1 MCESVATS
9 VLSLDH
15 AALWVMLPERLIVL
29 QKVNNSRAETPL
41 TAAGGMR
48 YAQAL
53 GNRTTLPTSVTV
65 FYLSICNYGSHQYL
79 QIAMLLSKQ
88 LTQAVIYSLPYYW
101 DDEGQSEKTR
111 SSR

>member
-1 MCESVATS
+1 M
-9 VLSLDH
+9 LSLDH
-15 AALWVMLPERLIVL
+15 AALWVMLPEKLIVL

-53 GNRTTLPTSVTV
+53 GNHTTLPTSVTV

-79 QIAMLLSKQ
+79 QTVMLLSKQ
-88 LTQAVIYSLPYYW
+88 LTQEVI
-101 DDEGQSEKTR
+101 
-111 SSR
+111 